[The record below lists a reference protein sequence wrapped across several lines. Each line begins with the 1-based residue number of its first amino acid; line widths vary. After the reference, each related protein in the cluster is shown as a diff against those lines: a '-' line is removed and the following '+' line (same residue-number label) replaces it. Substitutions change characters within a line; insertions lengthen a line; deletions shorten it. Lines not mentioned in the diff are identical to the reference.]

1 MIDLQDVGESRWV
14 TYDEEHSGILQV
26 NAPAGYY
33 AASLSGLSFYFL
45 PKQMWIRI
53 AEEPNRYRIQ
63 NITSRAKMRRDE
75 VLARHAK
82 DPHMRTANLKELKV
96 GLHKY
101 NATRCGTKSK
111 TTKIRF
117 H

>member
-1 MIDLQDVGESRWV
+1 
-14 TYDEEHSGILQV
+14 
-26 NAPAGYY
+26 
-33 AASLSGLSFYFL
+33 
-45 PKQMWIRI
+45 
-53 AEEPNRYRIQ
+53 
-63 NITSRAKMRRDE
+63 MRRDE

>member
-1 MIDLQDVGESRWV
+1 MSLDGLRMMKSIAGFSRLMHLRAIMI
-14 TYDEEHSGILQV
+14 TI
-26 NAPAGYY
+26 AC
-33 AASLSGLSFYFL
+33 
-45 PKQMWIRI
+45 MWIRI

-63 NITSRAKMRRDE
+63 NITSRAKLRRDE
-75 VLARHAK
+75 VFARHAK
-82 DPHMRTANLKELKV
+82 DPHMRTANLKEFKV

-101 NATRCGTKSK
+101 NATRYGTKSK

>member
-1 MIDLQDVGESRWV
+1 MIDLQDIDESRWV
-14 TYDEEHSGILQV
+14 TYDEEHSGIL
-26 NAPAGYY
+26 
-33 AASLSGLSFYFL
+33 
-45 PKQMWIRI
+45 QMWIRI

-63 NITSRAKMRRDE
+63 NITSRAKLRRDE
-75 VLARHAK
+75 VFARHAK
-82 DPHMRTANLKELKV
+82 DPHMRTANLKEFKV

-101 NATRCGTKSK
+101 NATRYGTKSK

>member
-1 MIDLQDVGESRWV
+1 MIDLQDIGESRWV
-14 TYDEEHSGILQV
+14 TYDEEHSGILKV

-33 AASLSGLSFYFL
+33 DHHCL
-45 PKQMWIRI
+45 Q
-53 AEEPNRYRIQ
+53 PNRYRIQ
-63 NITSRAKMRRDE
+63 NITSRAKLRRDE
-75 VLARHAK
+75 VFARHAK
-82 DPHMRTANLKELKV
+82 DPHMRTANLKEFKV